1 MHASTATVSK
11 MEIAA
16 SYQASIAINYNQLA
30 GSDKDCHNT
39 SSIKKVVKMKY
50 LYPMAAIVVL
60 LLPACEVVPPVES
73 KDPVIIWQGAD
84 YCARNPESVLC
95 EGRS

>member
-1 MHASTATVSK
+1 

-16 SYQASIAINYNQLA
+16 SYQASVAINNNQLA
-30 GSDKDCHNT
+30 DSDRDCHNT
-39 SSIKKVVKMKY
+39 SSIKKVVNMKY

-73 KDPVIIWQGAD
+73 KEPVIIWQGAD
-84 YCARNPESVLC
+84 YCVRHPESALC
-95 EGRS
+95 EGQS